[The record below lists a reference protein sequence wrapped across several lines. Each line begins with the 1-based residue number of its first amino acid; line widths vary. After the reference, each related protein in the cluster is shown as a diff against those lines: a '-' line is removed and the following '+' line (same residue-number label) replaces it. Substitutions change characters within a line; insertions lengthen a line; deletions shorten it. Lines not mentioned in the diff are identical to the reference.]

1 MYFKR
6 IFLITLVLIVA
17 QVANAQYKL
26 SGTVF
31 DGSGNSLNNAE
42 VKLVNSSFSE
52 TTLSNTEGE
61 YYLSNISNGSYQ
73 LIVSIY
79 GYKEFVDIEIANADL
94 NQDLFLFSYNAEESL
109 EDMVINFVSAK
120 SEIEKSGFAVNVIET
135 KEAALRNIQTNEL
148 LDRSVGVRVRQNG
161 GLGSSV
167 NYNLNGLSGNAIKI
181 FVDGIPIS
189 TYGPSF
195 SLNSIPPALI
205 ERIEV
210 YKGVVPIHLSE
221 DALGGAIN
229 VVLKNGLRNSLNAS
243 LSYGS
248 FNTTQANFNGIMR
261 RDSGFTIKASGFL
274 NNTDNDYEVWGNAVK
289 VTMPNGREERVR
301 AKRFNDAYR
310 SIGGQVEA
318 GFTDVSWADNF
329 FIGFNAS
336 DVYNEIQH
344 GTYMRNPYKGR
355 FVESES
361 QVISLNYKKEDFLVD
376 GLKFGFT
383 ATHSNRTEVVND
395 TVKWVYNWLGEQSLG
410 LEGEPILTEKGGQ
423 QDAATILH
431 SKRKIYSLRANLAY
445 EFLPNQVIA
454 FNQLYNSFDRKDN
467 DEMKSILERSFIDTR
482 KMTKSISS
490 FAYEAKFF
498 DSKLKTNFFTKI
510 YNQKIEKFKPVLK
523 NIEGQS
529 VKIIEETSNKFNYVG
544 YGGAFSYLIS
554 PAIIVLASAEKA
566 IRMPSESE
574 TFGEVGENIVENFE
588 LKPEV
593 SNNFNLG
600 FKLGPYKSINHKFSF
615 GASGFFRDTK
625 DKISKRINPRL
636 NDAEQVTPFE
646 NLQKTKTIGYEAEF
660 IYIYKENL
668 NFLINATKFN
678 TLFNRQFNPEGKQYD
693 YYNQQVP
700 NEPFFTINASIQYML
715 KDLIQKNSI
724 LNLYYNYGYVKSFY
738 VNWLEVEQYR
748 TPDQNIHDVGLSY
761 VFPNK
766 QFVLSFDAKN
776 IFNNE
781 AYDNF
786 AVQKPGRAFYMK
798 INYTFNKF

>member
-1 MYFKR
+1 MYFKN
-6 IFLITLVLIVA
+6 IFLTITILLVVQIV
-17 QVANAQYKL
+17 NAQYNI

-31 DGSGNSLNNAE
+31 DGSGN
-42 VKLVNSSFSE
+42 KLVDAKIVLLNTNEIGS
-52 TTLSNTEGE
+52 TISNNKGE
-61 YYLSNISNGSYQ
+61 YSFQNVLNGSYQ
-73 LIVSIY
+73 ITFSIH
-79 GYKEFVDIEIANADL
+79 GFVETISIKVEGSHVNTDL
-94 NQDLFLFSYNAEESL
+94 YLMSYNTEESL
-109 EDMVINFVSAK
+109 EDMVIHFVSAK

-229 VVLKNGLRNSLNAS
+229 VVLKNGFRNNINAS

-248 FNTTQANFNGIMR
+248 FNTTQANFNGVFR
-261 RDSGFTIKASGFL
+261 GDSGLTFKASGFL

-289 VTMPNGREERVR
+289 VTLPNGREENVR

-310 SIGGQVEA
+310 SYGGQIEA
-318 GFTDVSWADNF
+318 GFTNVSWADHF

-361 QVISLNYKKEDFLVD
+361 QVVSLNYKKDDFLVE

-383 ATHSNRTEVVND
+383 ATHSNRSEVVND
-395 TVKWVYNWLGEQSLG
+395 TVKWVYNWLGEKSLG
-410 LEGEPILTEKGGQ
+410 LSGEPILTQ
-423 QDAATILH
+423 QGAQQGAPTILH

-445 EFLPNQVIA
+445 EFLPNQIIA
-454 FNQLYNSFDRKDN
+454 FNQMYNTFDRKDN
-467 DEMKSILERSFIDTR
+467 DEMKSILERNFIDTR
-482 KMTKSISS
+482 KMTKNISS

-523 NIEGQS
+523 TIDGQS
-529 VKIIEETSNKFNYVG
+529 VKVIEESKNDFNYVG
-544 YGGAFSYLIS
+544 YGGAFSYLIR
-554 PAIIVLASAEKA
+554 PAIMVMASAEKA
-566 IRMPSESE
+566 VRMPSESE
-574 TFGEVGENIVENFE
+574 TFGEVGENIVENFG
-588 LKPEV
+588 LKPEL
-593 SNNFNLG
+593 SDNFNLG
-600 FKLGPYKSINHKFSF
+600 FKIGPYKNVNHSFSF
-615 GASGFFRDTK
+615 GASGFYRDTK
-625 DKISKRINPRL
+625 DKISRRINTRL
-636 NDAEQVTPFE
+636 NDAEQTSPFE

-660 IYIYKENL
+660 TYIYKEKL

-678 TLFNRQFNPEGKQYD
+678 TLFNRQFNSEGKQYD
-693 YYNQQVP
+693 YYNKQVP
-700 NEPFFTINASIQYML
+700 NEPFFTINASAQYMF
-715 KDLIQKNSI
+715 KDLVQKNSI

-738 VNWLEVEQYR
+738 VNWLEIEQYR
-748 TPDQNIHDVGLSY
+748 TPDQNIHDIGLSY

-766 QFVLSFDAKN
+766 QFVVSFDAKN
-776 IFNNE
+776 ILNSE

-786 AVQKPGRAFYMK
+786 AVQKPGCAFYLK